1 MFAALLKR
9 RKSKCSTL
17 PLTEAPGSICI
28 LRLSSLGDVCHVV
41 PVVRAIQAQW
51 PQTKITWICGL
62 SELRF
67 VSSIEGVRSIPLDR
81 QGGFAAYRQLWADLK
96 DEHFDVLLHMQT
108 AIKAGV
114 ASVGINAPIRLG
126 WDANR
131 SRELHR
137 LFINTRVPEARNQH
151 QVLAFFSFAKSI
163 GIRADGPAWDLPI
176 SDLAD
181 NTVRRRLNGADD
193 LLVISPGSRHPLR
206 NWTASYYA
214 EVADYAARVHGM
226 NIIICGGI
234 SSTEVALATD
244 IQQRMTE
251 PVTNLV
257 GKDTLPECLAL
268 LKRARLV
275 ITPDSGPLHIA
286 DALGSPVVG
295 LHACT
300 PSARSGPFHWL
311 DYCVDHYED
320 AARDY
325 LGKAAGALRWGK
337 RIEFPGVMSM
347 VKPAEVTHQIDRIL
361 TATNP

>member
-1 MFAALLKR
+1 MFGSLLKR
-9 RKSKCSTL
+9 RMSKCSTL
-17 PLTEAPGSICI
+17 PLTEVPGSICI
-28 LRLSSLGDVCHVV
+28 LRLSSLGDICHVV

-62 SELRF
+62 SELRL
-67 VSSIEGVRSIPLDR
+67 VSSIKGVRFISLDR
-81 QGGFAAYRQLWADLK
+81 QGGFSAYRQLWADLK
-96 DEHFDVLLHMQT
+96 DEQFDVLLHMQT
-108 AIKAGV
+108 AAKANL

-137 LFINTRVPEARNQH
+137 LFINHRVPEVRNQH
-151 QVLAFFSFAKSI
+151 QVMAFLSFAKAI
-163 GIRADGPAWDLPI
+163 GIRAEGAVWDLPI
-176 SDLAD
+176 SDQAD
-181 NTVRRRLNGADD
+181 DAVRQRLNGADD

-206 NWTASYYA
+206 CWTSRYYA
-214 EVADYAARVHGM
+214 EVADYSARVHGLK
-226 NIIICGGI
+226 IVICG
-234 SSTEVALATD
+234 SKSKTEVTLARD

-257 GKDTLPECLAL
+257 GKDTLSECLAL

-275 ITPDSGPLHIA
+275 ITPDSGPMHLA

-300 PSARSGPFHWL
+300 PSGRSGPFHWL

-325 LGKAAGALRWGK
+325 LGKPAGALRWGK

-361 TATNP
+361 AATKL